1 MLELCLCILIYVCEF
16 PTKFKFGKRKKLKTG
31 NANKKRQRS
40 LPRMMHGLP
49 IARFSQQSPNAHT
62 YFFFF
67 FSLCV
72 VMLLHAVNSHIP
84 CTRCSRIAIDL
95 RGRDSSL
102 VGLLQATTI
111 TAAGRLLY
119 AVTNCNRH
127 RFVR

>member
-31 NANKKRQRS
+31 NANKKKTKKLTS
-40 LPRMMHGLP
+40 HDAWPLHCTF
-49 IARFSQQSPNAHT
+49 FSAKPKCTHV
-62 YFFFF
+62 FFFF

-72 VMLLHAVNSHIP
+72 VMLLHAVNSHIA

-95 RGRDSSL
+95 RVRDFSL